1 MSAWGTDWLL
11 YLAIPLGAAVIGYFT
26 NWVAIW
32 MLFRPHKEKRILG
45 VRIPFT
51 PGLIPSRRG
60 EMAER
65 MGSAVARHL
74 ITEESIAARLDT
86 PEVRAQIE
94 EVLGRYLDGWLHRD
108 LGSVE
113 SLIPER
119 FREDWERLKGRL
131 RERIRAQISRTLQD
145 PRTESFL
152 REKLEEQLQAALR
165 KPLRELLPGEWIHQL
180 PEQLADGLTRFVE
193 DPAFEERVR
202 GLIDE
207 RVEAF
212 LTGDKPLK
220 AYVPERVREAAYDKI
235 RELLPLMLEKLVA
248 VLEDERL
255 KKRIKIHLYELV
267 DKLFAET
274 FKEDSLWDQL
284 KFGLME
290 TFVISTEEI
299 KLKIDKTVDEAA
311 PRLAKLL
318 QDEDVQRRIRRALL
332 SAVDAFLERKIS
344 DFHLEPSVIEDL
356 KERAARAAL
365 TAARSPTVRE
375 QLVSLFQRKIQ
386 EYEERSLGE
395 ILPRWGWDPERA
407 AQSLSQGIVKLLQ
420 QEATVEALAD
430 FLDRQLEEGLR
441 KPLGRL
447 GEHIPEES
455 VEKAKAWLSEQLV
468 QLLIRET
475 PKMLEALDVQRIV
488 RSQVDEL
495 SLPEV
500 EKLILAITSRQLR
513 AITWFGALL
522 GFLIGLLQ
530 VAIVLAR
537 GGFSNG

>member
-1 MSAWGTDWLL
+1 MSAWSTDWLL

-32 MLFRPHKEKRILG
+32 MLFRPHREKRVLG

-65 MGSAVARHL
+65 MGAAVARHL
-74 ITEESIAARLDT
+74 ITQESIAARIDT
-86 PEVRAQIE
+86 PEVRRKVE
-94 EVLGRYLDGWLHRD
+94 ELLGRYLDEWLRRD

-119 FREDWERLKGRL
+119 FRDDWQALKERLRG
-131 RERIRAQISRTLQD
+131 RIREQIARTLQD
-145 PRTESFL
+145 PRTEAFL
-152 REKLEEQLQAALR
+152 REKLEERVQAALQ
-165 KPLRELLPGEWIHQL
+165 KPLRELLPGEWLDRL

-202 GLIDE
+202 TFLDE
-207 RVEAF
+207 RLEAF
-212 LTGDKPLK
+212 LTSDKPLK
-220 AYVPERVREAAYDKI
+220 EYVPERVREAAYEKV
-235 RELLPLMLEKLVA
+235 RELLPLLLEKLVA

-267 DKLFAET
+267 DQLFAET
-274 FKEDSLWDQL
+274 FREDSLWDQL

-290 TFVISTEEI
+290 AFVISTDEI
-299 KLKIDKTVDEAA
+299 KLKIDRTVEEAA
-311 PRLAKLL
+311 PRLARLL
-318 QDEDVQRRIRRALL
+318 QAEEVQLKIQRALL
-332 SAVDAFLERKIS
+332 SAVDSFLERRIS
-344 DFHLEPSVIEDL
+344 DFRLEPAVIEDL
-356 KERAARAAL
+356 KERASEAVLA
-365 TAARSPTVRE
+365 AARSPTVRE
-375 QLVSLFQRKIQ
+375 QLVSLLERKIR
-386 EYEERSLGE
+386 EHGGRPVGE
-395 ILPRWGWDPERA
+395 ILPSWGWEPERV
-407 AQSLSQGIVKLLQ
+407 AQTLSRGIGDLLR
-420 QEATVEALAD
+420 QEATVEALAE
-430 FLDRQLEEGLR
+430 FLDRQVDEWLK

-447 GEHIPEES
+447 GDHIPEES
-455 VEKAKAWLSEQLV
+455 VERAKAWLSEQLIR
-468 QLLIRET
+468 LLIRET
-475 PKMLEALDVQRIV
+475 PKMLEALDVQQIV

-513 AITWFGALL
+513 AITGFGALL

-530 VAIVLAR
+530 VAILLAR
-537 GGFSNG
+537 GGFSS

>member
-32 MLFRPHKEKRILG
+32 MLFRPHKEKRVLG

-65 MGSAVARHL
+65 MGAAVARHL
-74 ITEESIAARLDT
+74 ITQESIAARIDT
-86 PEVRAQIE
+86 PEVRGKIE
-94 EVLGRYLDGWLHRD
+94 EVLGKYLDGWLRRD

-119 FREDWERLKGRL
+119 FREDWERLKERL
-131 RERIRAQISRTLQD
+131 RGQIRAQIARTLQD

-152 REKLEEQLQAALR
+152 REKLEEQLQTAFQ
-165 KPLRELLPGEWIHQL
+165 KPLRELLPEEWLRQL

-202 GLIDE
+202 TLIDE
-207 RVEAF
+207 RLEAF
-212 LTGDKPLK
+212 LTSDKPLK
-220 AYVPERVREAAYDKI
+220 EYVPERVREAAYEKV

-290 TFVISTEEI
+290 AFVISTDEI

-311 PRLAKLL
+311 PRLARLL
-318 QDEDVQRRIRRALL
+318 QDEEVQLKIQRALL
-332 SAVDAFLERKIS
+332 SAVDSFLERKIS

-356 KERAARAAL
+356 KARIARAVL

-375 QLVSLFQRKIQ
+375 QLVSLLERKIR
-386 EYEERSLGE
+386 EYEERPLQE
-395 ILPRWGWDPERA
+395 ILPSWGWEPERA
-407 AQSLSQGIVKLLQ
+407 ARVLSRGIVKLLQ
-420 QEATVEALAD
+420 RETTVEALAE
-430 FLDRQLEEGLR
+430 FLDRQVDEWTK

-447 GEHIPEES
+447 GDHVPEES
-455 VEKAKAWLSEQLV
+455 VEKAKAWLSEQLIR
-468 QLLIRET
+468 LLIRET
-475 PKMLEALDVQRIV
+475 PKMLEALDVRRIV

-537 GGFSNG
+537 GGFPS